1 MASCLNKVA
10 ILQVDEFSHYK
21 ELSGKAS
28 VYLFTLASLVLLVF
42 INILNSYI
50 KKPNKFRYL
59 I

>member
-1 MASCLNKVA
+1 MN
-10 ILQVDEFSHYK
+10 FSHYK